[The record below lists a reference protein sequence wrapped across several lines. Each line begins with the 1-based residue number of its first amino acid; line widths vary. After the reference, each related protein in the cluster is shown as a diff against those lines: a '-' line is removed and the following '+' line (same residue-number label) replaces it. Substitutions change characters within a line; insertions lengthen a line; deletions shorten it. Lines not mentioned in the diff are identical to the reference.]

1 MLLLPYL
8 DLYAEIH
15 SIDLVAAIASPLSGD
30 SLQPCSSQGTIPNI
44 YLAEQS
50 AHTTKTME
58 NIEMALPL
66 GSCLMMDEDAASIVA
81 QIKTLLRQLRTK
93 GATDKEIDSILADEE
108 KPGRAYIDSAGM
120 LVLPDA
126 GNTRIKLTPME
137 RTLYI
142 LLLRYPNGI
151 NADELWRYWDELCD
165 IYGSQTVYDDID
177 LIEDAV
183 EGICDE
189 EKVTWY
195 TNVSRIK
202 RKITDKL
209 GKRAAEQYIIKRG
222 TNGLYRIDA
231 LSLTI
236 EGQ

>member
-1 MLLLPYL
+1 
-8 DLYAEIH
+8 
-15 SIDLVAAIASPLSGD
+15 
-30 SLQPCSSQGTIPNI
+30 
-44 YLAEQS
+44 
-50 AHTTKTME
+50 
-58 NIEMALPL
+58 MALPV
-66 GSCLMMDEDAASIVA
+66 GGGLMMDEDAASIVA
-81 QIKTLLRQLRTK
+81 QIKTLLGQLRTK
-93 GATDKEIDSILADEE
+93 GVTDKEIDSLLTQQQQ
-108 KPGRAYIDSAGM
+108 PGRAYIDTKGM

-126 GNTRIKLTPME
+126 GGVQIKLTPME

-142 LLLRYPNGI
+142 LFLRYPDGI
-151 NADELWRYWDELCD
+151 NADELWRYWDELCK

-209 GKRAAEQYIIKRG
+209 GKRAAEQYIIRRG
-222 TNGLYRIDA
+222 EDGLYRISA
-231 LSLTI
+231 KQLKY
-236 EGQ
+236 

>member
-1 MLLLPYL
+1 MSLWGFSVALQFSRHIPKTTT
-8 DLYAEIH
+8 YAEK
-15 SIDLVAAIASPLSGD
+15 G
-30 SLQPCSSQGTIPNI
+30 
-44 YLAEQS
+44 S
-50 AHTTKTME
+50 ANPTTME
-58 NIEMALPL
+58 RIELALPV
-66 GSCLMMDEDAASIVA
+66 GGGLMMDEDAASIVA

-93 GATDKEIDSILADEE
+93 GATDKDIDSLLAEEE
-108 KPGRAYIDSAGM
+108 KPGRAYVDSAGM

-126 GNTRIKLTPME
+126 GNVKIKLTPME

-142 LLLRYPNGI
+142 LFLRYPEGI
-151 NADELWRYWDELCD
+151 NAEELWRYWDELCD
-165 IYGSQTVYDDID
+165 IYGSQTVYDDLD

-209 GKRAAEQYIIKRG
+209 GKRAAEQYIIRRYSGNIYK
-222 TNGLYRIDA
+222 ISA
-231 LSLTI
+231 KSLA
-236 EGQ
+236 

>member
-1 MLLLPYL
+1 
-8 DLYAEIH
+8 
-15 SIDLVAAIASPLSGD
+15 
-30 SLQPCSSQGTIPNI
+30 
-44 YLAEQS
+44 
-50 AHTTKTME
+50 ME

-66 GSCLMMDEDAASIVA
+66 GGGLMMDEDAASIVA

-93 GATDKEIDSILADEE
+93 GATEKEIDSLLSDQQ
-108 KPGRAYIDSAGM
+108 PGRAYINTQGK
-120 LVLPDA
+120 LVLPDE
-126 GNTRIKLTPME
+126 GGVQIKLTPME

-142 LLLRYPNGI
+142 LFLRYPEGI
-151 NADELWRYWDELCD
+151 NADELWRYWDELCQ
-165 IYGSQTVYDDID
+165 IYGSQMIYDDKD

-202 RKITDKL
+202 KKVSDKL

-222 TNGLYRIDA
+222 EDGLYRISA
-231 LSLTI
+231 Q
-236 EGQ
+236 GQMVSR

>member
-1 MLLLPYL
+1 
-8 DLYAEIH
+8 
-15 SIDLVAAIASPLSGD
+15 
-30 SLQPCSSQGTIPNI
+30 
-44 YLAEQS
+44 
-50 AHTTKTME
+50 ME
-58 NIEMALPL
+58 RIEMALPL
-66 GSCLMMDEDAASIVA
+66 GGGLMMDEDAASIVA
-81 QIKTLLRQLRTK
+81 QIKTLLRQLKIK
-93 GATDKEIDSILADEE
+93 GATDKEIDSLLTEE
-108 KPGRAYIDSAGM
+108 GKPGRAYIDSKGM

-126 GNTRIKLTPME
+126 GNVQIKLTPME

-142 LLLRYPNGI
+142 LFLRYPEGI

-165 IYGSQTVYDDID
+165 IYGSQTVYDDIE

-202 RKITDKL
+202 RKVSDKL

-222 TNGLYRIDA
+222 GDGLYRISA
-231 LSLTI
+231 QAAMVSR
-236 EGQ
+236 

>member
-1 MLLLPYL
+1 
-8 DLYAEIH
+8 
-15 SIDLVAAIASPLSGD
+15 
-30 SLQPCSSQGTIPNI
+30 
-44 YLAEQS
+44 
-50 AHTTKTME
+50 ME

-93 GATDKEIDSILADEE
+93 GATDKEIDSILADDE

-142 LLLRYPNGI
+142 LLLRYPDGI
-151 NADELWRYWDELCD
+151 NADELWRYWDEPCD
-165 IYGSQTVYDDID
+165 IYGSQTVYDDKG

-209 GKRAAEQYIIKRG
+209 GKRAAEQYIIKRSED
-222 TNGLYRIDA
+222 GLYRIGA
-231 LSLTI
+231 KR
-236 EGQ
+236 

>member
-1 MLLLPYL
+1 
-8 DLYAEIH
+8 
-15 SIDLVAAIASPLSGD
+15 
-30 SLQPCSSQGTIPNI
+30 
-44 YLAEQS
+44 
-50 AHTTKTME
+50 ME
-58 NIEMALPL
+58 NINMALPL
-66 GSCLMMDEDAASIVA
+66 GGTLMMDEDAASIVA
-81 QIKTLLRQLRTK
+81 QIRNLLGQLRIK
-93 GATDKEIDSILADEE
+93 GITDKEIDTLLTQQQT
-108 KPGRAYIDSAGM
+108 PGRAYINAQGM

-126 GNTRIKLTPME
+126 GDIKIKLTPME

-142 LLLRYPNGI
+142 LFLRYPEGI

-165 IYGSQTVYDDID
+165 IYGSQMVYDDKD

-209 GKRAAEQYIIKRG
+209 GKRTAEQYIIRRG
-222 TNGLYRIDA
+222 KDGLYRIEA
-231 LSLTI
+231 QQYK
-236 EGQ
+236 G

>member
-1 MLLLPYL
+1 M
-8 DLYAEIH
+8 E
-15 SIDLVAAIASPLSGD
+15 
-30 SLQPCSSQGTIPNI
+30 TI
-44 YLAEQS
+44 EV
-50 AHTTKTME
+50 
-58 NIEMALPL
+58 ALPMRS
-66 GSCLMMDEDAASIVA
+66 GLMMDEDAASIVA
-81 QIKTLLRQLRTK
+81 QIKTLLKQLKTK
-93 GATDKEIDSILADEE
+93 GATDKEIDSLLTDED
-108 KPGRAYIDSAGM
+108 KPGRAYVDSQGM

-126 GNTRIKLTPME
+126 GGVQIRLTPME

-142 LLLRYPNGI
+142 LFLRYPDGI

-165 IYGSQTVYDDID
+165 IYGTQTVYDDID

-209 GKRAAEQYIIKRG
+209 GKRAAEQYIIRRG
-222 TNGLYRIDA
+222 PDSLYRIGA
-231 LSLTI
+231 ILSK
-236 EGQ
+236 

>member
-1 MLLLPYL
+1 
-8 DLYAEIH
+8 
-15 SIDLVAAIASPLSGD
+15 
-30 SLQPCSSQGTIPNI
+30 
-44 YLAEQS
+44 
-50 AHTTKTME
+50 ME
-58 NIEMALPL
+58 RIEMALPL
-66 GSCLMMDEDAASIVA
+66 GGGLMMDEDAASIVA

-93 GATDKEIDSILADEE
+93 GATDKEIDTLLAEDD
-108 KPGRAYIDSAGM
+108 KPGRAYVDSTGM
-120 LVLPDA
+120 LVLPDE
-126 GNTRIKLTPME
+126 GNTKIRLTPME

-142 LLLRYPNGI
+142 LFLRYPDGI

-165 IYGSQTVYDDID
+165 IYGSQTVYDDKN

-202 RKITDKL
+202 RKITDRL

-222 TNGLYRIDA
+222 EDNLYSIYAAKRSNA
-231 LSLTI
+231 
-236 EGQ
+236 